1 MRRMDI
7 SSGRQTHGSTTGFAP
22 GSTLSGVA
30 PAPPLLPEEELV
42 AERGAVGWAASSPVP
57 PPPPP
62 RCLSAPPPPPPPP
75 PRRPPPQRLLRL
87 RGAAG
92 DDNGSCCGAPATPA
106 RSPSVVPAPST
117 PSTPIASASLDIW
130 RSSARSW
137 TRLARAVRCSN
148 RSLVTSCAATAP
160 LRPPPP
166 PPQGCAP
173 CPGDRGSSD
182 DDNDDDDGDD
192 GLITSCRL

>member
-1 MRRMDI
+1 MDI

-173 CPGDRGSSD
+173 CPGDRGPSD
-182 DDNDDDDGDD
+182 DDNDDDGDD